1 MATNTQQKPQPSVE
15 QLAQAHAK
23 AHKRLTIIET
33 IGISLLVLFILIGLA
48 TWAYYKQT
56 EQVTTE
62 PFSSN
67 AYR

>member
-1 MATNTQQKPQPSVE
+1 MATNTQQKSNPSVE
-15 QLAQAHAK
+15 QLAAAHAK

-33 IGISLLVLFILIGLA
+33 IGVGLLVLFILIGLA
-48 TWAYYKQT
+48 VWAYYKQT
-56 EQVTTE
+56 GEVTTE